1 MGYKIINKISSSKV
15 PAWGNKKKYIA
26 VHYLGVVGQNHDLA
40 SDGCGAHYYIY
51 WDGTIYQRCS
61 HDAVPWAVGT
71 GGYYK
76 KVHADAGNYNTIS
89 IEMCCKC
96 DGNASSAEDKKWY
109 FTTETQEAC
118 VWLVQKLMKDLN
130 IPIDNVLRHRDI
142 VNKTCPAPYVHNNKY
157 KTSWTWDE
165 FKAKVASKTITT
177 SASTV
182 TKYYRVRKSWSDEKS
197 QLGAY
202 YVKQNAID
210 NCPSGYKVFD
220 DNGKVVYTASVP
232 SGTQASD
239 FSKLTEK
246 EAASKILEM
255 CKKDY
260 EKTGVFASVSAAQMI
275 LESGYV
281 KTELA
286 TKANNCFGM
295 KTFLSGN
302 TWKNST
308 WDGKSKV
315 NIKTAEEYTAGNVT
329 YINADFRKY
338 DCIED
343 SIADHSAYLLGAKNG
358 SKNRYDGLT
367 KCKNYKEA
375 ITLIKKGGYATD
387 SKYVDK
393 ICNII
398 KRFGLDKYDKTPKQD
413 TSTTTAKPS
422 ATTSAT
428 KLNETKKWKG
438 VVTANSLNVRTWAG
452 SNNPTCSFSPLKK
465 DTKVDV
471 CDSVK
476 TSDGS
481 TWYFIKYNN
490 KYGFVHSDYIK
501 EKKEK
506 EASLTLESAKYKDN
520 KFSGTYKVTSK
531 LNMRYVA
538 GKITD
543 KNIVA
548 VIPKNDKVQCYG
560 YYNMVDGVKWYLVA
574 YKSYTGYVSSKYL
587 KK

>member
-26 VHYLGVVGQNHDLA
+26 IHYLGVVGQNHDLA

-130 IPIDNVLRHRDI
+130 IPIENVLRHRDI

-165 FKAKVASKTITT
+165 FKAKVAGKSVAT
-177 SASTV
+177 SSPSTK
-182 TKYYRVRKSWSDEKS
+182 TKYYRVRKTWTDEKS

-202 YVKQNAID
+202 TVKQNAIN

-220 DNGKVVYTASVP
+220 ENGKVVYAAPVP

-239 FSKLTEK
+239 FSGLTEK
-246 EAASKILEM
+246 EAAAKILEM

-260 EKTGVFASVSAAQMI
+260 EKTGILASVSAAQMI

-295 KTFLSGN
+295 KTSLSGN

-315 NIKTAEEYTAGNVT
+315 TIRTAEEYKVGKIT
-329 YINADFRKY
+329 YIDADFRKY
-338 DCIED
+338 NCIED
-343 SIADHSAYLLGAKNG
+343 SIADHSAYLLGAMNG
-358 SKNRYDGLT
+358 SKKRYAGLT

-375 ITLIKKGGYATD
+375 ITLIKNGGYATD
-387 SKYVDK
+387 SKYVSK

-398 KRFGLDKYDKTPKQD
+398 ERFGLDKYDVNKSPASSVSKPTA
-413 TSTTTAKPS
+413 STTYK
-422 ATTSAT
+422 
-428 KLNETKKWKG
+428 
-438 VVTANSLNVRTWAG
+438 
-452 SNNPTCSFSPLKK
+452 
-465 DTKVDV
+465 
-471 CDSVK
+471 
-476 TSDGS
+476 
-481 TWYFIKYNN
+481 
-490 KYGFVHSDYIK
+490 
-501 EKKEK
+501 
-506 EASLTLESAKYKDN
+506 LESAKYKDS
-520 KFSGTYKVTSK
+520 KLAGTYRTTSK

-538 GKITD
+538 GKLTKD
-543 KNIVA
+543 NIIC
-548 VIPKNDKVQCYG
+548 VIPKNKKVQCYG
-560 YYNMVDGVKWYLVA
+560 YYNVVNGTKWYLVV
-574 YKSYTGYVSSKYL
+574 YDSKTGFVSSKYL